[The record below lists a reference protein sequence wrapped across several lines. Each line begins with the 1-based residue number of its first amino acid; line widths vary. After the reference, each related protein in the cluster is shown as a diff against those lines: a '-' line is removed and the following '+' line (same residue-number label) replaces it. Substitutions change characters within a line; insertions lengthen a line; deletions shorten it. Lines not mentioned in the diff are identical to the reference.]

1 MMILCYL
8 PDVDLSLLLES
19 GDQDHYVAKPLK
31 ILSLARSVGHTQLL
45 TFSDDGMRV
54 MFVLFSEE
62 VLLGFGPISDTTPLH
77 LGPEDQPKLV
87 SRHCFA
93 NSMFS
98 SEMQCSSVCVFI

>member
-1 MMILCYL
+1 MIRRYL
-8 PDVDLSLLLES
+8 PDVDASLLS
-19 GDQDHYVAKPLK
+19 GSGERDDYVPMALK
-31 ILSLARSVGHTQLL
+31 ILSLARSVGHTPLL